1 MPDAITD
8 TRDRAASRTDKI
20 SCCNRMYI
28 IMAER
33 KYSMIT
39 HKMLCVKG
47 TPCKEEKIN
56 GGGAGWGDWIIY

>member
-1 MPDAITD
+1 MPDAVTD
-8 TRDRAASRTDKI
+8 ARVRAATRTDKI

-28 IMAER
+28 IMGER

-47 TPCKEEKIN
+47 TPVRGK
-56 GGGAGWGDWIIY
+56 